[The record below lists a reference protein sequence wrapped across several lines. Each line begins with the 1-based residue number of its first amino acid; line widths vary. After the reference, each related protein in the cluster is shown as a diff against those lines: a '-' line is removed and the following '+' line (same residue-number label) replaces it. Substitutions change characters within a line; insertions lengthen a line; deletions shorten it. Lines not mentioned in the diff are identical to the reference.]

1 MSAISSALFPQKLKH
16 RGKKKIE
23 LIQRTSKSYHCR
35 DVSGP
40 VYLTEEARH
49 KYGEFIKQVEGKI
62 LQIFCLSIIIGFT
75 YETDFWTNIRKPSS
89 MFLY

>member
-16 RGKKKIE
+16 RGKKKNE

-62 LQIFCLSIIIGFT
+62 LQIFYLSIIIGFT
-75 YETDFWTNIRKPSS
+75 SETDSWTNIRVLSN
-89 MFLY
+89 MFLC

>member
-1 MSAISSALFPQKLKH
+1 MSAISSALFPQKLK
-16 RGKKKIE
+16 RQGKKKNE
-23 LIQRTSKSYHCR
+23 WIQRTSKSYLCR

-62 LQIFCLSIIIGFT
+62 LQIFYLSIIIGFT
-75 YETDFWTNIRKPSS
+75 SETDSWTNIRVLSN
-89 MFLY
+89 MFLC